1 MYRNLAWAAA
11 LATLIAAGAAGQD
24 HEQFSPY
31 VDDAGGITL
40 PNPMTVRAKWSF
52 LGTWVVQGAD
62 GAEEFHSVYTQPGTI
77 GAYRETGKFPDGA
90 VLVKEVRTAAHG
102 PLTTGDVAWSGK
114 EVLWFVMIKDR
125 QGRFAGNAIWA
136 EGWAWA
142 LFLAEDPAA
151 NVATDFR
158 DDCMT
163 CHEPAQE
170 SDWVYTEGYP
180 VLQDGVSPP

>member
-11 LATLIAAGAAGQD
+11 LGTVITVSAIAIAGQGN
-24 HEQFSPY
+24 EQFSPY

-40 PNPMTVRAKWSF
+40 PDPMTVRAKWSF
-52 LGTWVVQGAD
+52 LGTWVVQGID
-62 GAEEFHSVYTQPGTI
+62 SVEEFHSVYTQPGTI
-77 GAYRETGKFPDGA
+77 GAFRETGDFPDGA
-90 VLVKEVRTAAHG
+90 VLVKEVRKAAHG
-102 PLTTGDVAWSGK
+102 SRTTGEVAWNGE

-125 QGRFAGNAIWA
+125 KGRFPDNAIWA

-142 LFLAEDPAA
+142 LFLAEDPAT

-158 DDCMT
+158 DNCMT

-180 VLQDGVSPP
+180 VLEN